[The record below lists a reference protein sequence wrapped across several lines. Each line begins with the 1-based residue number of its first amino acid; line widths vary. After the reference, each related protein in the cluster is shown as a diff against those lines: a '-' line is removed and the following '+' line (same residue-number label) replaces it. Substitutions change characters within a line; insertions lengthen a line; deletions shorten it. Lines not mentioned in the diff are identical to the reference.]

1 MSMFFRLFRGEATNR
16 LSEIGEKVQRM
27 LANDRREFDLAMSAL
42 LGEVR
47 WDEVT
52 REVRTLDREVNRLER
67 EVRRHLLVHASV
79 FGAIETPAVLVYMSI
94 VKDLERIG
102 DYAKNL
108 LDLARDGA
116 DFSQVDDVEEW
127 QTLWRDQVSELIG
140 EAADAFKTW
149 DAERSRALLRRSE
162 GLLEECDLRVSAIVR
177 GEDTGPQ
184 AVSRALALRFLK
196 RVVAHVMNFL
206 TAVVMPLDQL
216 DYFDED
222 PEDRDDNT
230 GSPRDQAGGSAT

>member
-52 REVRTLDREVNRLER
+52 KEVRTLDREVNRLER
-67 EVRRHLLVHASV
+67 EIRRHLLVHASV
-79 FGAIETPAVLVYMSI
+79 FGAIETPAVLVHMSI

-116 DFSQVDDVEEW
+116 DFSQVDDADEW
-127 QTLWRDQVSELIG
+127 TRVWHGEVSKLIG
-140 EAADAFKTW
+140 DAAEAFKAW
-149 DAERSRALLRRSE
+149 DAERSKTLIRESEALLAK
-162 GLLEECDLRVSAIVR
+162 CDVRVSAIVR
-177 GEDTGPQ
+177 GDDAGPQ
-184 AVSRALALRFLK
+184 AVARALALRFLK
-196 RVVAHVMNFL
+196 RVIAHVMNFL

-222 PEDRDDNT
+222 PEDRDDDT
-230 GSPRDQAGGSAT
+230 GSRRL

>member
-42 LGEVR
+42 LGEVP
-47 WDEVT
+47 WDSVT
-52 REVRTLDREVNRLER
+52 KEVRTLDREVNRLER
-67 EVRRHLLVHASV
+67 EIRRHLLVHASV
-79 FGAIETPAVLVYMSI
+79 FGAIETPAVLVHMSI

-116 DFSQVDDVEEW
+116 NLSEVDDVDEW
-127 QTLWRDQVSELIG
+127 RTVWRDGVSQLIG
-140 EAADAFKTW
+140 DAALAFKNW
-149 DAERSRALLRRSE
+149 DAERSRALIREAE
-162 GLLEECDLRVSAIVR
+162 GLLDACDTRVSAIVR
-177 GEDTGPQ
+177 GDDTGPQ

-196 RVVAHVMNFL
+196 RVIAHVMNFL

-222 PEDRDDNT
+222 PEDRDDDT
-230 GSPRDQAGGSAT
+230 GSQPAPNPA